1 MSAAVWMASPPEVH
15 SALLCAGP
23 GPASLVAAGVGWS
36 SLSAEYAS
44 VAQELRVVVA
54 GMQVGAWQGLSAELC
69 AGAYVPYVAWLMQAS
84 ADSATAAAAH
94 EGAAAAYVGAVAA
107 MPTLGE
113 LAANHA
119 THAVLLAT
127 NFFGINTIPI
137 ALNEA
142 DYVRMW
148 IQAATTMGVYEA
160 VAAAAW
166 VSVPHILPAPVIVKP
181 GSGVAA
187 DLATTA
193 QTVTSTPWVQ
203 ILFELVL
210 LVPKMILQFIAGV
223 LFEILLVPVFVGLVF
238 FSLFSIAILIGF
250 IAYLFLTL
258 HLSTAFTFV
267 TYLALLELTLVFEF
281 VAIGIL
287 LALPIVSPI
296 ASVVDIVAQII
307 GNLFGI
313 VAGPLAGAGALIGG
327 AVPGLGA
334 MAGVTAAPIVG
345 VATAAPAA
353 VAAPAAAVTVGSVTP
368 SVSGVP
374 PLDTRPHLISAVTVD
389 GTAGQAIGVSDRGA
403 DTIGFAGAAHKE
415 GLVEP
420 GGLMI
425 FGAGVRVP
433 MTPASWSA
441 PVLDA
446 ASAGTVPC

>member
-44 VAQELRVVVA
+44 VAQELSVVVA

-193 QTVTSTPWVQ
+193 QTLTPFPWAEIIRFLEKIGDGYLVALF
-203 ILFELVL
+203 ILAYCIDQFVL
-210 LVPKMILQFIAGV
+210 GVPAIISDIIAGNINAAVYALVTV
-223 LFEILLVPVFVGLVF
+223 LISSISIVNVI
-238 FSLFSIAILIGF
+238 IAIVASIPLIMPAT
-250 IAYLFLTL
+250 ILTL
-258 HLSTAFTFV
+258 TQ
-267 TYLALLELTLVFEF
+267 
-281 VAIGIL
+281 I
-287 LALPIVSPI
+287 
-296 ASVVDIVAQII
+296 VVDWII
-307 GNLFGI
+307 GNLVGLSISPFAATATVGALLPEMAG
-313 VAGPLAGAGALIGG
+313 VAGLAAAPMASLS
-327 AVPGLGA
+327 AVPMAGLVAAPMASLSASPVGAIAIDGLGA
-334 MAGVTAAPIVG
+334 PAVDGSPARSDLGRAGDSPVVTSDRG
-345 VATAAPAA
+345 VE
-353 VAAPAAAVTVGSVTP
+353 
-368 SVSGVP
+368 
-374 PLDTRPHLISAVTVD
+374 HLGFA
-389 GTAGQAIGVSDRGA
+389 GTAGNGNVLR
-403 DTIGFAGAAHKE
+403 
-415 GLVEP
+415 P
-420 GGLMI
+420 GGLMTL
-425 FGAGVRVP
+425 GDESDALVP
-433 MTPASWSA
+433 MAPASWNA
-441 PVLDA
+441 L
-446 ASAGTVPC
+446 C